1 MKYRTLLFASALL
14 LMFPSCIL
22 SASAQTPEGMQL
34 AAENE
39 RLALYYSESADIALE
54 NKENGYIWRSS
65 SMQTL
70 EHGEDDP
77 CSSAVLT
84 YGDRNSK
91 SVSTMRSNPAAEVN
105 LTQTENGIYVT
116 YRFGRSGIEI
126 PASYTLEEDH
136 LSVSVDTSQ
145 IKEKQDHMTA
155 LELILLGGLGAAEQ
169 GEEGYFVIPDGCGAL
184 IRFDSIRASDQKYS
198 AKVYDRDITAAPSV
212 KPAVTEKVSLPVYGI
227 VRGDN
232 AMTVIAEQGSGNV
245 TLNAGM
251 QDGQCTCSFQFG
263 LRGSDSYTMAGSEG
277 SLTVFEDG
285 KIKTDSIRVCY
296 YPIAGEVSYADIAAV
311 YRNYL
316 LNDGGV
322 QKKSAD
328 TSLYLHLYGGCMRTE
343 SVFGIPITRK
353 AALTTYA
360 QAQEIISGLTDSG
373 VDNMTVI
380 YHNWT
385 DAGIAG
391 KVDDKAKPSNILGNE
406 ADFSALKEKLTEQG
420 ISLYPAV
427 NNKTFRSGNGYHSLS
442 DSAVRI
448 SHTFSRQIPYS
459 LSYGVQDTTRK
470 TQALLSPSVFPELY
484 KKLGTQYAEQELNGI
499 SLGEMTSTVWGD
511 YGKVGMGRDDTI
523 AVLQESY
530 QALQDAGLSLLA
542 DGCAAYALPYT
553 DRITNVPVQSSGFDI
568 FDEEIPFY
576 QLVLH
581 GVFPYA
587 GTPLNGNSTEEFL
600 TGIAYGCSP
609 SYNMMYAKASD
620 LKDTTLDRLFN
631 ACYTDQT
638 TKAVAQ
644 YQMTYAILSAVNDS
658 LMTDYSRDGD
668 VSVTTYADGTKV
680 IVNYAEETVTVGKN
694 TYCLSDFEEAEE

>member
-1 MKYRTLLFASALL
+1 
-14 LMFPSCIL
+14 
-22 SASAQTPEGMQL
+22 
-34 AAENE
+34 
-39 RLALYYSESADIALE
+39 
-54 NKENGYIWRSS
+54 
-65 SMQTL
+65 
-70 EHGEDDP
+70 
-77 CSSAVLT
+77 
-84 YGDRNSK
+84 
-91 SVSTMRSNPAAEVN
+91 
-105 LTQTENGIYVT
+105 
-116 YRFGRSGIEI
+116 
-126 PASYTLEEDH
+126 
-136 LSVSVDTSQ
+136 
-145 IKEKQDHMTA
+145 
-155 LELILLGGLGAAEQ
+155 
-169 GEEGYFVIPDGCGAL
+169 
-184 IRFDSIRASDQKYS
+184 
-198 AKVYDRDITAAPSV
+198 
-212 KPAVTEKVSLPVYGI
+212 
-227 VRGDN
+227 
-232 AMTVIAEQGSGNV
+232 
-245 TLNAGM
+245 
-251 QDGQCTCSFQFG
+251 
-263 LRGSDSYTMAGSEG
+263 
-277 SLTVFEDG
+277 
-285 KIKTDSIRVCY
+285 
-296 YPIAGEVSYADIAAV
+296 
-311 YRNYL
+311 
-316 LNDGGV
+316 
-322 QKKSAD
+322 
-328 TSLYLHLYGGCMRTE
+328 MRTE